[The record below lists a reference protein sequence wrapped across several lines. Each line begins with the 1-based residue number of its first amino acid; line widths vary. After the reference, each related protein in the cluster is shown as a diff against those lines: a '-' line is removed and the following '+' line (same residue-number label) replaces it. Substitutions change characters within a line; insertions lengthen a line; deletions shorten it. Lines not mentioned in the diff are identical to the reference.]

1 MFPYVS
7 LNAPINASYL
17 SPLNP
22 KPKIHGL
29 LCSYLEV
36 SDLCRKAS
44 RRRPEAGHPEGIL
57 GLRVCGFGGFFRFS
71 CCVIFTCKIP
81 SLPHPAHMD
90 EFCMGG
96 ETSTLEA
103 VGNLFCRGRE
113 VRLL

>member
-7 LNAPINASYL
+7 LNAPLNASYL

-22 KPKIHGL
+22 KPQIHGL

-57 GLRVCGFGGFFRFS
+57 GLRVCGFGGFFQGLAAVEF
-71 CCVIFTCKIP
+71 FTCKIP
-81 SLPHPAHMD
+81 SLPILPS
-90 EFCMGG
+90 MGG
-96 ETSTLEA
+96 ETSTLEG